1 VLSPTAV
8 VVLVVPVPLV
18 LLLGLAL
25 VLAMTLVV
33 LMPFMV
39 LVPFLAREL
48 GSSLEGLDYIVGS
61 VDSSKVKK

>member
-1 VLSPTAV
+1 
-8 VVLVVPVPLV
+8 
-18 LLLGLAL
+18 
-25 VLAMTLVV
+25 
-33 LMPFMV
+33 MV